1 MSSSESERECLITGF
16 KSGDGNRFDHNDC
29 KVANGDQL
37 HSQFQT
43 NFIHSFEKILTKENI
58 LREVYS
64 YARGKRY
71 NSRSTDLFLEAFSRI
86 YKCKLILI
94 DSERE
99 YGESYWL
106 HQRKDHFDLQGD
118 REEYISLEQE
128 EVANDNSRIPK
139 CWYEKLLVENL
150 IFEIQKRFVWSLN
163 YIY

>member
-94 DSERE
+94 DSEE
-99 YGESYWL
+99 DIDDLVIGE
-106 HQRKDHFDLQGD
+106 
-118 REEYISLEQE
+118 E
-128 EVANDNSRIPK
+128 NM
-139 CWYEKLLVENL
+139 EKVIGCTNEKTTL
-150 IFEIQKRFVWSLN
+150 IFKVIVKNISVWNKRKQQMIIAESRNVGMRNCQQK
-163 YIY
+163 I

>member
-94 DSERE
+94 DSEE
-99 YGESYWL
+99 
-106 HQRKDHFDLQGD
+106 DIDDLVIS
-118 REEYISLEQE
+118 EE
-128 EVANDNSRIPK
+128 NM
-139 CWYEKLLVENL
+139 EKVIGCTNEKTTL
-150 IFEIQKRFVWSLN
+150 IFKVIVKNISVWNKRKQQMIIAESRNVGMRNCQQK
-163 YIY
+163 I

>member
-86 YKCKLILI
+86 YKFKLILI
-94 DSERE
+94 DSEE
-99 YGESYWL
+99 DIDDLVIGE
-106 HQRKDHFDLQGD
+106 
-118 REEYISLEQE
+118 E
-128 EVANDNSRIPK
+128 NM
-139 CWYEKLLVENL
+139 EKVIGCTNEKTTL
-150 IFEIQKRFVWSLN
+150 IFKVIVKNISVWNKRKQQMIIAESRNVGMRNCQQK
-163 YIY
+163 I

>member
-94 DSERE
+94 DSEE
-99 YGESYWL
+99 DIDDLVIGE
-106 HQRKDHFDLQGD
+106 
-118 REEYISLEQE
+118 E
-128 EVANDNSRIPK
+128 NM
-139 CWYEKLLVENL
+139 EKVIGCTNEKTTL
-150 IFEIQKRFVWSLN
+150 IFKVIVKNISVWNKRKQQMIIAESRNGGMRNCQQK
-163 YIY
+163 I

>member
-64 YARGKRY
+64 YARGKRD

-94 DSERE
+94 DSEE
-99 YGESYWL
+99 DIDDLVIGE
-106 HQRKDHFDLQGD
+106 
-118 REEYISLEQE
+118 E
-128 EVANDNSRIPK
+128 NM
-139 CWYEKLLVENL
+139 EKVIGCTNEKTTL
-150 IFEIQKRFVWSLN
+150 IFKVIVKNISVWNKRKQQMIIAESRNVGMRNCQQK
-163 YIY
+163 I

>member
-94 DSERE
+94 DSEE
-99 YGESYWL
+99 DIDDLVIGE
-106 HQRKDHFDLQGD
+106 
-118 REEYISLEQE
+118 E
-128 EVANDNSRIPK
+128 NM
-139 CWYEKLLVENL
+139 EKVIGCTNEKTTL
-150 IFEIQKRFVWSLN
+150 IFKVIVKNISVWNKRKQHMIIAESRNVGMRNCQQK
-163 YIY
+163 I